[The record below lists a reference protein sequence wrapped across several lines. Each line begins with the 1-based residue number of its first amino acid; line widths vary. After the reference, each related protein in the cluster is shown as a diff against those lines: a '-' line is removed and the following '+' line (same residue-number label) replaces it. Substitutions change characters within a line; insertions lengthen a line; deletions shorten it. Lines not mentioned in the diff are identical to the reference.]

1 MSHRGA
7 KYKKV
12 LKLNI
17 LAGLLC
23 SVAIFPVRS
32 QDFRASCI
40 HIQKDLSDELQK
52 SVLMS
57 SAMVSSRA
65 IVTNEDH
72 TFLDS
77 LEKKASKSRITK
89 KLYDIM
95 IVVPDS
101 TNNRKITGTSQ
112 SAYTVFTGKK
122 IRNITIKRL
131 NVFGVDINNPE
142 MYHPAQIQSLLN
154 KTHVN
159 TNESII
165 RKNLIFSTGDTLS
178 PIVLSDNERILRD
191 LPFIDDARINV
202 IPVSQDEVDI
212 VVTTK
217 DVYSLGGSFNPSGI
231 RKGSFSLFESNI
243 LGTGHE
249 LGIIMPYNNTLPGS
263 PGLGVHY
270 LMDNIAS
277 SFINM
282 KLYFNEGLGQETYG
296 FDLSRKLVSS
306 GTKYAGG
313 ISVRHMS
320 EKVDLDT
327 LRVPEPFRYNFQDY
341 WISRSVMLNRFKVTR
356 LIFGLR
362 YTNNNVF
369 DRPFI
374 LPDSYHSMQKYR
386 LFLGS
391 VALSVQNYYK
401 TNLIYGYG
409 KTEDIPYGGL
419 MKVTVGRELNEFSN
433 RNYAASEISYSN
445 LIGNF
450 GYLYSSTGL
459 GAYIA
464 DHHTEQGILAFR
476 MKYFTNLLP
485 LGRSMIR
492 NFVTI
497 DYTRGFDRNIEEH
510 LKYIPDNGFS
520 GFRND
525 SIFGTQR
532 LTINLETV
540 VFSHAHL
547 YGFRMAFFGFA
558 DFSALSGTNQVLANG
573 TALTG
578 IGAGVRVRNN
588 NLVFNT
594 FQIRIGFFPDP
605 PTYSRINYVT
615 FSGEQLLRM
624 ENFESGPPA
633 MIPYR

>member
-1 MSHRGA
+1 MLHCGA
-7 KYKKV
+7 KYNKI
-12 LKLNI
+12 LKLNL

-23 SVAIFPVRS
+23 TVAIF
-32 QDFRASCI
+32 QARAQEHRVSTN
-40 HIQKDLSDELQK
+40 HIQKGLSDELQK
-52 SVLMS
+52 PVRGLSVRIIP
-57 SAMVSSRA
+57 RA
-65 IVTNEDH
+65 IATNKDRV
-72 TFLDS
+72 FLDS

-101 TNNRKITGTSQ
+101 TNNKKLTGTSQ
-112 SAYTVFTGKK
+112 SAYVDFAGKR
-122 IRNITIKRL
+122 IRNISIRRL

-142 MYHPAQIQSLLN
+142 MYHPGQMQSLLN
-154 KTHVN
+154 RTHVN

-165 RKNLIFSTGDTLS
+165 RKNLIFSAGDTLS
-178 PIVLSDNERILRD
+178 PIALSDNERILRD

-202 IPVSQDEVDI
+202 VPVTQDEVDV

-231 RKGSFSLFESNI
+231 KKGSFSVFENNI

-249 LGIIMPYNNTLPGS
+249 LGIEMPYDNTLPGS
-263 PGLGVHY
+263 PGFGIHY
-270 LMDNIAS
+270 LMDNIDS

-282 KLYFNEGLGQETYG
+282 KLYFNEGLGQESYG

-306 GTKYAGG
+306 STKYAGG

-320 EKVDLDT
+320 EKVDLDS

-362 YTNNNVF
+362 YTNNYVF

-409 KTEDIPYGGL
+409 RTEDIPYGGL
-419 MKVTVGRELNEFSN
+419 MKVTIGREINEFSN
-433 RNYAASEISYSN
+433 RNYAGSEISYSN

-476 MKYFTNLLP
+476 MKYFSNLLP

-525 SIFGTQR
+525 SIIGTQR
-532 LTINLETV
+532 VTLNLETV
-540 VFSHAHL
+540 VFSRAHI

-558 DFSALSGTNQVLANG
+558 DFAALSGTNQVMANG

-578 IGAGVRVRNN
+578 IGAGVRVRND

-594 FQIRIGFFPDP
+594 FQIRIGFFPNP
-605 PTYSRINYVT
+605 PSYSRINYVT
-615 FSGEQLLRM
+615 FSGEHLLRM